1 MRPQRRSTSKIKSRV
16 LFGLWLFALM
26 LSLVACKPTGFLKD
40 ETPEVATPTSADPED
55 LPDSAEDLRLI
66 LQAIELDDTEAIW
79 AKCHPDAQ
87 KKYGKE
93 QIIDRHQKI
102 HESIGISSV
111 RYDNVALISEV
122 PEQAKHIYEA
132 DVTCTTV
139 FGTFTRR
146 ETLNLIFNA
155 ATGRWE
161 LGWTPAIIVPGLHE
175 QGTVRIRPL
184 TTERGRI
191 LDCNGKALAENG
203 TAYRLGI
210 VPERF
215 DMDRLAEFCD
225 YYDLEIEDVE
235 RLLNQSW
242 VNPDTYVP
250 VLTKSEFGDLDYQ
263 AARDFNLQIDAIPDR
278 LYPYGESAASLIG
291 YVAEPSAEDLAKPEF
306 ADVATGEKIGKA
318 GVEALFDQELRGKN
332 GFQLYVTGATE
343 VILIEEPVIEGKDI
357 QLTIDAEKQKTLYEQ
372 LNFASFT
379 AVALDPDDGSI
390 RALITTPSYDPNLFL
405 QGMSQA
411 QYDALLND
419 PDLPLVNKFNARYVP
434 GSTQKLLTAFAAMEA
449 GTLTLNDKKVIAG
462 KYWQKDEGWGKY
474 KIRRVEPIEMPMDV
488 ADALVYSDNIFFAQ
502 VALDMGAKKFLN
514 EMHALGVEREFK
526 TAYPFLPSKISTR
539 DLTENE
545 VLLAD
550 TAYGQG
556 ELELNPL
563 ELSAVYAAVLNGN
576 VPEPK
581 LFVDEDFPPRAEL
594 KLSKDERKT
603 LKRALRR
610 VVTERYP
617 GAMEREGYKIAGKSG
632 TAELGLDSDDKMI
645 YNSWFVGYDQSNPD
659 IVLTLCL
666 FNAQEHDKTYCHEMF
681 ANCLE
686 AWATGRIKLPDKES
700 ADETEEET
708 DVEDDN

>member
-1 MRPQRRSTSKIKSRV
+1 MKSRV
-16 LFGLWLFALM
+16 LIGLWLFAFV
-26 LSLVACKPTGFLKD
+26 LSLVACKPTGFLKED
-40 ETPEVATPTSADPED
+40 APEVATPEVADPAE
-55 LPDSAEDLRLI
+55 LPDSEADLGLI
-66 LQAIELDDTEAIW
+66 LQVIELDDAPGIY

-93 QIIDRHQKI
+93 QIIERHEKI
-102 HESIGISSV
+102 HESIGISAV
-111 RYDNVALISEV
+111 RYDNVALIAEV

-132 DVTCTTV
+132 DVTCRTS
-139 FGTFTRR
+139 FGEFTRR
-146 ETLNLIFNA
+146 ETINLIFNA
-155 ATGRWE
+155 GTGRWE

-203 TAYRLGI
+203 TAYRIGI
-210 VPERF
+210 VPGRF
-215 DMDRLAEFCD
+215 DMDRLEEFCD
-225 YYDLEIEDVE
+225 HFELELDYVE
-235 RLLNQSW
+235 GLLEQSW
-242 VNPDTYVP
+242 VGPDTYVP
-250 VLTKSEFGDLDYQ
+250 VLTKSEFGDLEYQ
-263 AARDFNLQIDAIPDR
+263 AARDFDLQIDAIPDR

-291 YVAEPSAEDLAKPEF
+291 YVGDPSAEDLAKPEF
-306 ADVATGEKIGKA
+306 ADVNVGDKIGRA
-318 GVEALFDQELRGKN
+318 GIEALFDRELRGKN
-332 GFQLYVTGATE
+332 GFQLYVTGANE
-343 VILIEEPVIEGKDI
+343 IVLIEEPVIEGRDI
-357 QLTIDAEKQKTLYEQ
+357 ELTIDAEKQQTLYEQ
-372 LNFASFT
+372 LSFARFT

-390 RALITTPSYDPNLFL
+390 RALVTTPSYDPNLFL

-434 GSTQKLLTAFAAMEA
+434 GSTQKLLTTFAAMEA
-449 GTLTLNDKKVIAG
+449 GTLSLNDTKVIRG
-462 KYWQKDEGWGKY
+462 KYWQKDDSWGKY
-474 KIRRVEPIEMPMDV
+474 KIRRVEPIELPLDV
-488 ADALVYSDNIFFAQ
+488 EDAIVYSDNIFFAQ
-502 VALDMGAKKFLN
+502 VALDMGAKKFVK
-514 EMHALGVEREFK
+514 EMQALGVERPFA
-526 TAYPFLPSKISTR
+526 TAYPFVPSKIATR
-539 DLTENE
+539 DITGHE

-594 KLSKDERKT
+594 KLKKSERET
-603 LKRALRR
+603 LQRALRR

-617 GAMEREGYKIAGKSG
+617 GAMERKGYKIAGKSG
-632 TAELGLDSDDKMI
+632 TAELGLDPDDKMI
-645 YNSWFVGYDQSNPD
+645 YNSWFVGYDQSDPD

-666 FNAQEHDKTYCHEMF
+666 FDAQDYDKTYCHEMF

-686 AWATGRIKLPDKES
+686 AWATGRIKLPEKES
-700 ADETEEET
+700 AEEDTE
-708 DVEDDN
+708 DND